1 MIEENSTVLGGKAWS
16 NTIAMLRLFAT
27 SRAIT
32 ARFWANSWSAVRNAT
47 LLAPAFCAI
56 SRNESRSLSGGSHGA
71 LLNHMSWWILLLTWN
86 EKFPISNSPR
96 CLTSG
101 MIGAVGTVA

>member
-1 MIEENSTVLGGKAWS
+1 MP
-16 NTIAMLRLFAT
+16 RFFAT

-32 ARFWANSWSAVRNAT
+32 ARFWANSWSADRNAT
-47 LLAPAFCAI
+47 LLAPAFWAM
-56 SRNESRSLSGGSHGA
+56 SRNEAAQLSGGPHGA
-71 LLNHMSWWILLLTWN
+71 LLNHMSCWTLLLTWN
-86 EKFPISNSPR
+86 EKLPISSRPR